1 MENKN
6 KIYDFIVNP
15 SAGGHNGKKI
25 KKALKLI
32 EQRLTELG
40 VKYVIHKTNTRG
52 HATELTRSLITSG
65 ATEIIAVGGDGTL
78 HEVINGFH
86 NFENVNFGIIPSGT
100 GNDFAHA
107 VGLSLD
113 PVCALD
119 VILNGEAKY
128 TDFMQ
133 LEGVRGLNVVGMGV
147 DVEVLKKYSKL
158 KKKTKFGYTSCLLR
172 TIFTYKCIGFNS
184 KINEQE
190 QSHKAFIACVANG
203 SVFGGGIPICPV
215 ANPTD
220 NKLDFVVVEE
230 IKGFKMLGALL
241 KLKKG
246 KLLSLKES
254 HHCPVNKIEV
264 ITENPVTVNVDGEI
278 YDDIPFKVEIVSNAL
293 KLYR

>member
-1 MENKN
+1 MEN

-15 SAGGHNGKKI
+15 SAGGHHGKKI
-25 KKALKLI
+25 KKALNLI
-32 EQRLTELG
+32 EEHLNLLG
-40 VKYVIHKTNTRG
+40 IKYVIHKTNTRG
-52 HATELTRSLITSG
+52 HATELTRSLIASG
-65 ATEIIAVGGDGTL
+65 STEIIAVGGDGTI

-86 NFENVNFGIIPSGT
+86 NFENVNFGIIPCGT

-113 PVCALD
+113 PVRALD
-119 VILNGEAKY
+119 VILKGDAKY

-172 TIFTYKCIGFNS
+172 TIFTYKCIGFKS

-190 QSHKAFIACVANG
+190 STHKAFIACVANG
-203 SVFGGGIPICPV
+203 SVFGGGIPICPI
-215 ANPTD
+215 AKPTD
-220 NKLDFVVVEE
+220 NKLDFVAVDE
-230 IKGFKMLGALL
+230 IKGLKMIGALL

-246 KLLSLKES
+246 KILDLTQS
-254 HHCPVNKIEV
+254 HHELVDSVEV
-264 ITENPVTVNVDGEI
+264 ITDLPVTVNVDGEL
-278 YDDIPFKVEIVSNAL
+278 YENIPFKVEIVSNAL